1 MLAPDP
7 RHSQFPGKHTHLKR
21 QEESLFARHCPLNFK
36 LDDLCG
42 RTRVGD
48 RHAKMLSR
56 GPRIIGQGARTG
68 ALGHPSQARLTRATD
83 KF

>member
-7 RHSQFPGKHTHLKR
+7 RRSQFAGKHTHLKR
-21 QEESLFARHCPLNFK
+21 REESLFARHCPLNLK
-36 LDDLCG
+36 LDDSCG

-48 RHAKMLSR
+48 MHAKMLSR

-68 ALGHPSQARLTRATD
+68 TLAHPSQTRLTRA
-83 KF
+83 KA